1 MKNKFNIPIVGFA
14 ANSGT
19 GKTTL
24 LIKLLPI
31 LSASNVRTGVIKHA
45 HHTFDI
51 DYPGKDSFELRKAGA
66 KQMLIG
72 SSSRWAL
79 MVETDKDNSLH
90 DHIQHMDLDNLDLI
104 LVEGFK
110 PEGIPKIELVRP
122 SLNKPLFYPE
132 DENIIAVATDDE
144 LPVKTELPVLDLN
157 VPEQIAE
164 FIIDHFLKENRN
176 ISNIS

>member
-1 MKNKFNIPIVGFA
+1 MKRIFNIPLVGIA

-31 LSASNVRTGVIKHA
+31 LSARNIRTGIIKHA

-51 DYPGKDSFELRKAGA
+51 DYPGKDSYELRKAGA
-66 KQMLIG
+66 KQVLIG

-79 MVETDKDNSLH
+79 MVETEKDNSLY
-90 DHIQHMDLDNLDLI
+90 DHIQHMDLENLDLI

-110 PEGIPKIELVRP
+110 PEDIPKIELVRP

-132 DENIIAVATDDE
+132 DSNIIAIAADDE
-144 LPVKTELPVLDLN
+144 LSVKTELPVFDLN

-164 FIIDHFLKENRN
+164 FIINHFLKENRN